1 MPSAEEKDLI
11 KRVIAVGGDTVEC
24 KKGGPVKVNGKALNE
39 PYIYPGNTACDDKPF
54 GPIKVP
60 KGRIWVMGDH
70 RQDSLD
76 SRYHQELTGGG
87 TVSTDEVVG
96 RAFIIAWP
104 LNRWTG
110 SAFPTPSTSR
120 A

>member
-24 KKGGPVKVNGKALNE
+24 KKGGPVTVNGKALKE

-54 GPIKVP
+54 GPITVP

-70 RQDSLD
+70 RQNSLD
-76 SRYHQELTGGG
+76 SRYHQELPGAARSPPTRSSAAPSPSPGR
-87 TVSTDEVVG
+87 ST
-96 RAFIIAWP
+96 AS
-104 LNRWTG
+104 TG
-110 SAFPTPSTSR
+110 SVSPTPSTSP